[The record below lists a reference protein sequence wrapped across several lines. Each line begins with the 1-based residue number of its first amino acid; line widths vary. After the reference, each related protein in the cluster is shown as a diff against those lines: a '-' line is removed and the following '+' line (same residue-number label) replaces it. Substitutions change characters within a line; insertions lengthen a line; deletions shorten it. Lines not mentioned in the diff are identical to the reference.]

1 MDGVST
7 RARVVPNTTDGA
19 LCLCLPE
26 HAFDLIIIRMAP
38 APSGKH
44 ADEQSVE
51 QALHATRESR
61 RIEFK
66 REFSAV
72 TPGAWCELL
81 KDVAAIANSGGG
93 IIVIGLENDGSISG
107 WDPADFL
114 RTDLADVTN
123 TFAKYVGEQF
133 DDFEIR
139 SAKKGQRVLAVV
151 IVRSRVGSPVVFEK
165 PGTYSDGESHQ
176 KTAFSRGTVYF
187 RHGAKSEP
195 GNARDLSRFVTREVD
210 RQRRAW
216 LSNIRKVAAAPKGSQ
231 VVVVSSK
238 NSDTPLTLREV
249 RVVDDPSAP
258 TVARTNY
265 DITHP
270 YRQSDLIRAVNERL
284 GRRAVNQFDI
294 KCIRKVHGIDS
305 NSGFFHKPRYSSPQ
319 YSDSFVDWLVTEIE
333 RQGAFLSQARAAHT
347 AIRTTHT
354 NP

>member
-1 MDGVST
+1 MSST
-7 RARVVPNTTDGA
+7 RP
-19 LCLCLPE
+19 CLLP
-26 HAFDLIIIRMAP
+26 
-38 APSGKH
+38 G
-44 ADEQSVE
+44 
-51 QALHATRESR
+51 
-61 RIEFK
+61 
-66 REFSAV
+66 
-72 TPGAWCELL
+72 LL
-81 KDVAAIANSGGG
+81 
-93 IIVIGLENDGSISG
+93 
-107 WDPADFL
+107 P
-114 RTDLADVTN
+114 
-123 TFAKYVGEQF
+123 
-133 DDFEIR
+133 
-139 SAKKGQRVLAVV
+139 
-151 IVRSRVGSPVVFEK
+151 
-165 PGTYSDGESHQ
+165 
-176 KTAFSRGTVYF
+176 RGTVYF

-319 YSDSFVDWLVTEIE
+319 YIDSFVDWLVTEIE
-333 RQGAFLSQARAAHT
+333 RQGTFLSQSRAAHS